1 MKVVENLIRSVNSD
15 DISYTYSY
23 RLIKANYNR
32 NDAYGIE
39 IERADYKNDIIV
51 NIDRDRVKLIS
62 PNLEKVRDLLATL
75 YENQV
80 SPIHLIDI
88 IGEKVDEWVADF
100 ENSSC
105 TIKN

>member
-1 MKVVENLIRSVNSD
+1 MKVVENLIKSVNGD

-23 RLIKANYNR
+23 RLIKANYNS

-62 PNLEKVRDLLATL
+62 PNLQKVRDLLGML

-88 IGEKVDEWVADF
+88 IGEKVDEWVVDF

>member
-1 MKVVENLIRSVNSD
+1 MKVVENLIKSVNCD
-15 DISYTYSY
+15 NISYTYSY
-23 RLIKANYNR
+23 RLIRDSYKS

-62 PNLEKVRDLLATL
+62 PNLEKVRGLVVML

-100 ENSSC
+100 ENSSY